1 VVGLK
6 PTYGRVSRYGLIAF
20 ASSLDQVGP
29 LARDVADAALVLQ
42 AIAGHDPR
50 DSTASQRPVPSF
62 AAALDGGVR
71 GLRLGLPKEY
81 FVEGMQP
88 DVERAVRAAV
98 QTLEAQ
104 GATVQPVSLPHTEYA
119 IATYYLVTSA
129 EASSNLARYDG
140 VRYGLRT
147 AGGGGLGEMY
157 ERSRAAGFGRE
168 VKRRIML
175 GTYAL
180 SAGYYDAYYLKAQ
193 QVRTLIRRD
202 FAQAFEQVDALLS
215 PVAPSTAFRVGER
228 TDDPLTMYLSD
239 ILTIAIPLAG
249 IPAISV
255 PCGLDGAGLPI
266 GLQIIGKPFDEATLL
281 RVGAAYEAASD
292 WKLRSPIP

>member
-1 VVGLK
+1 
-6 PTYGRVSRYGLIAF
+6 VSRYGVIAF

-29 LARDVADAALVLQ
+29 LARDVADAAIVLQ

-62 AAALDGGVR
+62 TEALDGGIR
-71 GLRLGLPKEY
+71 GLRLGLPREY

-88 DVERAVRAAV
+88 EVDAAVRAAV
-98 QTLEAQ
+98 KALEAQ

-147 AGGGGLGEMY
+147 AGSGGLGEMY

-202 FAQAFEQVDALLS
+202 FEQAFQQVDALVS

-239 ILTIAIPLAG
+239 ILTIAVPLAG

-255 PCGLDGAGLPI
+255 PCGFDAAGMPI
-266 GLQIIGKPFDEATLL
+266 GLQLIGKAFDEATLL
-281 RVGAAYEAASD
+281 RIAAAYEATSD
-292 WKLRSPIP
+292 ATTRSPIP